1 MISRI
6 WLTYKQHRFETIAVT
21 VLCLGAAVGAIVEA
35 WRISSVG
42 FPPSCLVDG
51 RVPSWFD
58 PSAGVTAC
66 QLASQRFRDVANG
79 TDVSLV
85 RQAGQLLPFLAGV
98 AIGAPLVAGEI
109 EQGTAP
115 LSWSLSGSRR
125 KWLLARMLAA
135 VVLLVP
141 LLIVLGL
148 ASDVQQAA
156 AFPGVDAHASFYD
169 HTSRGV
175 AIVFWGLAALFVT
188 IALGTF
194 LGRTFPAVFLGL
206 FVLLLAR
213 GLWEVALD
221 ATVLRPLA
229 VLELP
234 GVSTPGEYV
243 VYSGDLYLDGKPW
256 QGDVNAWWQAHTTC
270 TVTDTA
276 TVCSS
281 GDSNPGPQPANFVIH
296 GDQYWAVV
304 ARECAIMLLG
314 SLCCGAIALFWV
326 GRRRPY

>member
-35 WRISSVG
+35 WRINTAG

-51 RVPSWFD
+51 WVPSWFD

-66 QLASQRFRDVANG
+66 QLASQRFREVANG
-79 TDVSLV
+79 ADVSLFKE
-85 RQAGQLLPFLAGV
+85 AGQLLPFLAGI
-98 AIGAPLVAGEI
+98 AIGAPLVAREI

-194 LGRTFPAVFLGL
+194 LGRTFPAVLLGL
-206 FVLLLAR
+206 FVLLLGR
-213 GLWEVALD
+213 GLWEMALD

-256 QGDVNAWWQAHTTC
+256 QGDLDAWWQAHTTC
-270 TVTDTA
+270 TVTGTA
-276 TVCSS
+276 MVCGSN
-281 GDSNPGPQPANFVIH
+281 DSNPGPQPANFVIH
-296 GDQYWAVV
+296 GDRYWPVV
-304 ARECAIMLLG
+304 ALESGILLLG
-314 SLCCGAIALFWV
+314 SLLWGAVALFWV
-326 GRRRPY
+326 DRRRPY